1 MSKSE
6 VELLQGTLDVLILKS
21 LSLGSRHG
29 AALVRWLEQ
38 VTQGQLVV
46 EEGSL
51 YPALHRMQ
59 EKGWISSEWGHS
71 ETNRR
76 SRFYS
81 LTEEGQRQLIEQMDA
96 WVRTVRMVTRVFSAH
111 DAKPPSR

>member
-6 VELLQGTLDVLILKS
+6 VELLQGTLDVLILKA
-21 LSLGSRHG
+21 LSLGPRHG

-38 VTQGQLVV
+38 VTDGQLVV

-59 EKGWISSEWGHS
+59 EKAWISSEWGYS
-71 ETNRR
+71 ETHRR

-81 LTEEGQRQLIEQMDA
+81 LTDEGRRQLLEQMDA
-96 WVRTVRMVTRVFSAH
+96 WVRTVRMVTRVFSAQ
-111 DAKPPSR
+111 APVNPPR